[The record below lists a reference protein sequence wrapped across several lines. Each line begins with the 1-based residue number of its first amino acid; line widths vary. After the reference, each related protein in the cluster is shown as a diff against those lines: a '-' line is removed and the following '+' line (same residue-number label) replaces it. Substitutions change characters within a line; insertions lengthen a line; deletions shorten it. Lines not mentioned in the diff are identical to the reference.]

1 MSHAVVFHD
10 LSFSWSDG
18 RVVFDRLS
26 GVVGTG
32 RTGLVGANGSG
43 KSTLLRL
50 IAGELSPDGGTVRAA
65 GDVGHLRQDLT
76 LGTGRTV
83 SERSDRVA
91 GIASRSEAMTIAELL
106 GDPPAHEA
114 AATLTR
120 LGLRHLELARRLCD
134 VSGGEAV
141 LLGLAAQI
149 LRRPRILLL
158 DEPTNNLDLGARERL
173 YAAVDAW
180 PGVLVTVSHDR
191 ELLDRVDRIGEVRD
205 GAIRWY
211 GGNLSAY
218 EAAVAA
224 EEEVTQRIVRHAGAD
239 VRRQERE
246 LVQARTKLARRARY
260 AQKMWDNKREP
271 KRIMG
276 NRRSAAQVSA
286 GKHRMMHTERLADAR
301 QRLAVAEEAVRED
314 VHVRID
320 LPATRVPPGRLVLSL
335 REVRLRSG
343 ALVDLDVRGPER
355 IAVVGA
361 NGSGKTTLLS
371 TVIGTPG
378 AVAVPV
384 GYLPQRLDV
393 LDDALSVL
401 ANVARFAPRTSPNTV
416 RAGLARFLFRAGRAD
431 QVAGTL
437 SGGERFR
444 ASLAALLL
452 ADPAPQLLL
461 LDEPTNNLDLITA
474 AQLTEALAAYRGA
487 LVVASHD
494 LPFLRA
500 LGITRWLTLG

>member
-1 MSHAVVFHD
+1 MSHAVVFSD
-10 LSFSWSDG
+10 LSFAWPDG
-18 RVVFDRLS
+18 RVVFDGLT

-32 RTGLVGANGSG
+32 RTGLIGANGTG

-50 IAGELSPDGGTVRAA
+50 IAGDLRPGGGTVRTA
-65 GDVGHLRQDLT
+65 GDVGHLRQDLV
-76 LGTGRTV
+76 LATGRTV
-83 SERSDRVA
+83 
-91 GIASRSEAMTIAELL
+91 GELL
-106 GDPPAHEA
+106 GDPPEHEA
-114 AATLTR
+114 MAALDR
-120 LGLRHLELARRLCD
+120 LGLRHVALDRHLGT

-141 LLGLAAQI
+141 LLGLAAQV
-149 LRRPRILLL
+149 LRRPPILLL
-158 DEPTNNLDLGARERL
+158 DEPTNNLDLIARERL
-173 YAAVDAW
+173 YTAVDAW
-180 PGVLVTVSHDR
+180 PGVLVMVSHDR
-191 ELLDRVDRIGEVRD
+191 HLLDRVDRVGELRD

-211 GGNLSAY
+211 GGNLTDY

-224 EEEVTQRIVRHAGAD
+224 EQEAAERALRHAGAD

-246 LVQARTKLARRARY
+246 LVEARVKLARRARY

-286 GKHRMMHTERLADAR
+286 GKHRTMHGERLAGARERLADA
-301 QRLAVAEEAVRED
+301 EGAVRD
-314 VHVRID
+314 DARVRID
-320 LPATRVPPGRLVLSL
+320 LPATRVPSGRLVLSL

-343 ALVDLDVRGPER
+343 AVVDIEVRGPER
-355 IAVVGA
+355 IALVGA
-361 NGSGKTTLLS
+361 NGSGKTTLLE
-371 TVIGTPG
+371 TVVGTPG

-393 LDDALSVL
+393 LDDSLSVL
-401 ANVARFAPRTSPNTV
+401 ANVARFAPRASPNTI
-416 RAGLARFLFRAGRAD
+416 RAGLARFLFRGARAE

-461 LDEPTNNLDLITA
+461 LDEPTNNLDLATVD
-474 AQLTEALAAYRGA
+474 QLTQALSAYRGA

-494 LPFLRA
+494 MAFLRP
-500 LGITRWLTLG
+500 LGITRWLHL